1 VHQFAFSVP
10 KKNFSKA
17 VDRNRIKRQMR
28 DIVRL
33 QKDSLVS
40 TQSFAYFIS
49 YTHTKLPDFELLQQS
64 ISTLF
69 QKLNS
74 TIT

>member
-1 VHQFAFSVP
+1 
-10 KKNFSKA
+10 
-17 VDRNRIKRQMR
+17 MR

-49 YTHTKLPDFELLQQS
+49 YTHTQLPDFELLQQS

-74 TIT
+74 IKQ

>member
-49 YTHTKLPDFELLQQS
+49 YTHTKLPDIELLQQS